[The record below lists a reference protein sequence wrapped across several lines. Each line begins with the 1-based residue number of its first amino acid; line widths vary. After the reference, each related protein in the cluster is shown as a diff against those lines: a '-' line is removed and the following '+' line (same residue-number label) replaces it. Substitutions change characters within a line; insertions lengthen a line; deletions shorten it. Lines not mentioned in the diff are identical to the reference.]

1 MRETTQAAKGKMHT
15 DTRNGGTIAVNGKR
29 VNPRRNGASVN
40 LRNLPR
46 GRFTVVIRLRLADG
60 GRVRD
65 VRRYRTCT
73 RKVER
78 DLPRL
83 RTQPPKKG

>member
-1 MRETTQAAKGKMHT
+1 VRA
-15 DTRNGGTIAVNGKR
+15 
-29 VNPRRNGASVN
+29 RRNGATVN

-46 GRFTVVIRLRLADG
+46 GRYRVVISLRLKDG

-73 RKVER
+73 RKIER
-78 DLPRL
+78 ELAPL
-83 RTQPPKKG
+83 RTRKPRKKRS